1 MKVSDE
7 FRHIRIRWATLNF
20 YEKFEQAI
28 LSILTALI
36 AIVVASATWHL
47 IVTLFAVLVSGF
59 DPVETQVFHTV
70 FGMVLTVLIA
80 LEFKHS
86 LLVVLHNQASIIQ
99 VRSVMLIAILALV
112 RKFIILDLNTTTP
125 GFIASLAGA
134 ILALGLVFWLIRA
147 QDRRIAEEDLA
158 EDLS

>member
-1 MKVSDE
+1 MKVSEE
-7 FRHIRIRWATLNF
+7 FRQNRLRWGTLSF

-36 AIVVASATWHL
+36 AIVVAIATWHL
-47 IVTLFAVLVSGF
+47 IVTLFSMLVSGLG
-59 DPVETQVFHTV
+59 PVDTQVVQTV

-86 LLVVLHNQASIIQ
+86 LLVVLHNQASIVQ
-99 VRSVMLIAILALV
+99 VRSVLLIALLALV

-125 GFIASLAGA
+125 SLVAALAGA
-134 ILALGLVFWLIRA
+134 ILSLGLVFWLVRG
-147 QDRRIAEEDLA
+147 QDRRIAEEELA

>member
-7 FRHIRIRWATLNF
+7 FRHNRIRWGTLSF

-36 AIVVASATWHL
+36 AIVVVIATWHV
-47 IVTLFAVLVSGF
+47 IVTLFSLLVSGL
-59 DPVETQVFHTV
+59 DPIETQVFQTV

-86 LLVVLHNQASIIQ
+86 LLIVLHNQASIIQ
-99 VRSVMLIAILALV
+99 VRSVMLIALLALV
-112 RKFIILDLNTTTP
+112 RKFIILDLNATTP

-134 ILALGLVFWLIRA
+134 ILALGLVFWLIRG
-147 QDRRIAEEDLA
+147 QDQRIADDELA
-158 EDLS
+158 EDVP